1 MSSKKRLAEM
11 AEYMEACA
19 LIARNGADIH
29 NGSKELREHADM
41 VTAIASYLSSAVE
54 TDWKHRAEEAERIL
68 QDNMALANRTTR
80 RTMDERNG
88 IIRKLR
94 ERYSAIEIADMVGL
108 TRQRVHQILNEEPV
122 EGSVHGSPAERPAHP
137 DPTGTTREPP
147 HCPTCACGAP
157 AAALKALPVV
167 EILGDDAAALRR
179 YIVEQLGFL
188 SDDDNCPAE
197 RFIRLAVAKLR
208 APETKAEYESVGWQ
222 YKFPSIW
229 GGHVWRDSPNR
240 YNGCDYSES
249 REIFAKRLPEKASA
263 PTTCDTKC
271 FGWPRCECGRRM
283 P

>member
-1 MSSKKRLAEM
+1 M

-157 AAALKALPVV
+157 YTYQWPWQRGDAPAA
-167 EILGDDAAALRR
+167 ETRDDDASLRR
-179 YIVEQLGFL
+179 ECVDLAAEQCVSVAGCTGWPL
-188 SDDDNCPAE
+188 SAL
-197 RFIRLAVAKLR
+197 LAFKLLCQR
-208 APETKAEYESVGWQ
+208 SAV
-222 YKFPSIW
+222 
-229 GGHVWRDSPNR
+229 
-240 YNGCDYSES
+240 
-249 REIFAKRLPEKASA
+249 KASA

>member
-1 MSSKKRLAEM
+1 MSERDSQPTSFTSKKRLAEM

-108 TRQRVHQILNEEPV
+108 TRQRVHQILNEAPV

-157 AAALKALPVV
+157 ETTSGPDKRDDELLRQAVLLLQNDRYEVMQWARGVKLHFPDGSPELVAESPLKASEPQCICATTA
-167 EILGDDAAALRR
+167 EPLRL
-179 YIVEQLGFL
+179 VDPQ
-188 SDDDNCPAE
+188 CPKHST
-197 RFIRLAVAKLR
+197 R
-208 APETKAEYESVGWQ
+208 S
-222 YKFPSIW
+222 
-229 GGHVWRDSPNR
+229 
-240 YNGCDYSES
+240 
-249 REIFAKRLPEKASA
+249 
-263 PTTCDTKC
+263 
-271 FGWPRCECGRRM
+271 
-283 P
+283 